1 MPSMMKIKQTQTG
14 MVNMMASETVVA
26 VFSSLEHAQA
36 AIADLV
42 EAGVSA
48 TSIKH
53 YARDE
58 GDIGGGAAQAEAD
71 TGHHGGF
78 WAWLTGQETT
88 HEHHDA
94 YDRSIASG
102 QTVVTVITDGSNID
116 HIYTLLER
124 HNPVDLEERDAGYD
138 NTSVGTTTGA
148 TAGAA
153 AIGATSTVPA
163 SSTTSSGLTDS
174 VGRGTSTDANLSGT
188 ATPGFAPRTASATD
202 TTLTGNT
209 EEVIPLSEE
218 VLQVGKRAVDRGT
231 TRIRRYVVERP
242 VEEQI
247 KLRDET
253 VSVFRRPVTGAATVG
268 ADAFREQEIVVQET
282 GEEAVVGKTAH
293 VVEEV
298 VVQKGV
304 QERVEAVH
312 DTVRREE
319 IEVEGPAGQ
328 SVAGAVPK
336 PGSTV

>member
-1 MPSMMKIKQTQTG
+1 
-14 MVNMMASETVVA
+14 MASETVVA

-58 GDIGGGAAQAEAD
+58 TDVGGGAAQAEAD

-88 HEHHDA
+88 HDQHAA

-102 QTVVTVITDGSNID
+102 QTVVTVITDGSNVD

-124 HNPVDLEERDAGYD
+124 HNPVDIEERNAGYED
-138 NTSVGTTTGA
+138 TGSSTTAGA

-153 AIGATSTVPA
+153 AIGATSTGATSTGAPGGTVP
-163 SSTTSSGLTDS
+163 SGLTDS
-174 VGRGTSTDANLSGT
+174 VGRGTSTNAGVTGT
-188 ATPGFAPRTASATD
+188 ATSGFAPRTASATD

-218 VLQVGKRAVDRGT
+218 TLQVGKREVDRGT

-247 KLRDET
+247 RLRDET
-253 VSVFRRPVTGAATVG
+253 VSVFRRPATATTVG